1 MKTELIAV
9 LNDLNT
15 TGLDLL
21 VSEKRE
27 WVRVN
32 DLIEINYNA
41 NACRFIANIIVSV
54 DLEDAVSIFMY
65 KTKFRMV
72 RYFGVNHEKNTCR
85 DLKETRIRTDI
96 ETEEEFFQE
105 STIAD
110 LNDLE
115 YDEYQLIKE
124 IIDILDKNLW
134 SVS

>member
-1 MKTELIAV
+1 MKNELLVV

-15 TGLDLL
+15 TGLELL
-21 VSEKRE
+21 VSEKRQ

-41 NACRFIANIIVSV
+41 NACRFIANIIVSE
-54 DLEDAVSIFMY
+54 DLADAVSIFMY

-72 RYFGVNHEKNTCR
+72 RYFGVNHEKNTCK
-85 DLKETRIRTDI
+85 DLKEARIRTDI

-110 LNDLE
+110 LNDLV

-124 IIDILDKNLW
+124 IIETLDKNLW
-134 SVS
+134 SV

>member
-1 MKTELIAV
+1 MKDKLIAV
-9 LNDLNT
+9 LNNLNT

-21 VSEKRE
+21 ASESRQ

-41 NACRFIANIIVSV
+41 NACRFIANIIVSE

-72 RYFGVNHEKNTCR
+72 RYFGVNNEKNTCK
-85 DLKETRIRTDI
+85 DLKEARIRTDI
-96 ETEEEFFQE
+96 ESEEEFFQE
-105 STIAD
+105 STIED

-124 IIDILDKNLW
+124 IIDTLDKNLW
-134 SVS
+134 SVT